1 MNLLQDKRLK
11 SVRWKD
17 LTALSVKET
26 FIENSINIPWLV
38 LSLFFAWKHWYIM
51 ALPCSFLFFLT
62 GLRQVHNGFHYTLGT
77 SKQLTELTI
86 VINSVLM
93 ITAMHAVKFNHMRHH
108 KYCLQDAD
116 VEGHCAKMTA
126 LQALLYG
133 PVYIY
138 RQHAEAL
145 RGGNKSIIQFIGA
158 ELLLTITFGIAAFA
172 LHIGF
177 LEYHIIT
184 MAAGECCTA
193 FFAVWTVHH
202 DCDEEVFARTLS
214 NRWKNRFTYNMF
226 YHLEH
231 HLFPKVPTIKLPELS
246 KRLKEEIPDLQAKEV
261 F

>member
-1 MNLLQDKRLK
+1 MSLLHDKRLK
-11 SVRWKD
+11 AVAWKD
-17 LTALSVKET
+17 LTKLSLKET
-26 FIENSINIPWLV
+26 FIENSISIPWLV
-38 LSLFFAWKHWYIM
+38 LSLVFAYYKWYAA

-62 GLRQVHNGFHYTLGT
+62 GLRQVHNAFHYTLGT
-77 SKQLTELTI
+77 SKQVTEITI
-86 VINSVLM
+86 IVNSVLM
-93 ITAMHAVKFNHMRHH
+93 MTAMHAVKYNHLRHH
-108 KYCLQDAD
+108 KYCLQQAD

-138 RQHAEAL
+138 RQHENAL
-145 RGGNKSIIQFIGA
+145 RNGSKQAVRYIIFEMLLAIG
-158 ELLLTITFGIAAFA
+158 FGIAVFA
-172 LHIGF
+172 VHLRV
-177 LEYHIIT
+177 LQYHVIVMGI
-184 MAAGECCTA
+184 GECFTA

-202 DCDEEVFARTLS
+202 GCDEEVFARTVS

-246 KRLKEEIPDLQAKEV
+246 KRLKEGLPGLEAKEV